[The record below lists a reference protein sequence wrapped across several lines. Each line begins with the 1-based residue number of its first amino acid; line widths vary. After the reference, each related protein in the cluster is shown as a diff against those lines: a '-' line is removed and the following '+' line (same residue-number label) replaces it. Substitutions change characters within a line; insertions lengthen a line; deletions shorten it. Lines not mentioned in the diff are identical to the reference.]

1 MSPPL
6 NIFIGKN
13 WANRPSNRPASRDRP
28 GFRYF
33 QSWSPK
39 RKCAPWNKKI
49 RFRAAKATANASQN
63 SGSAFRARC
72 FSQSA
77 RSNAESVGAVGA
89 AGAVVCAAG
98 EVVGAAGEVGA
109 AGAATPA

>member
-1 MSPPL
+1 MLLIIGKMSPPL

-77 RSNAESVGAVGA
+77 RSNAESVGEV
-89 AGAVVCAAG
+89 GAVVAAVA
-98 EVVGAAGEVGA
+98 VVGAAGEVGA
-109 AGAATPA
+109 ARAG